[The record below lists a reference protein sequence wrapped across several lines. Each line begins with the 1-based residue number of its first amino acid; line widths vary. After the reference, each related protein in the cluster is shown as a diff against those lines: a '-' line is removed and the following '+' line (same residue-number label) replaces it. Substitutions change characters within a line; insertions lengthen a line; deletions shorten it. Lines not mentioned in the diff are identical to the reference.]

1 MPFGE
6 LKALPAYPRKTYT
19 IRITLT
25 TSTSVSSKKRI
36 ILFFNTTLKNNR
48 LKTCA
53 FTTIFTSPNTRS
65 SRQPTKKHVY
75 KINYIPIAIHQ
86 YHPRSSSH
94 YVRIVSTKRIHDKKS
109 VPPRQIE
116 QTHTLEAQ
124 NDTTK
129 NVICS
134 HKQSSTCRLN
144 SKLKSTSY
152 RDDATYRHF
161 GNRHQFATVLQ
172 PNLQ

>member
-1 MPFGE
+1 MLSQRSSRVHTREAQDNHEPLFHTNYGRHTDYV
-6 LKALPAYPRKTYT
+6 LTNHRHHATCRKTY
-19 IRITLT
+19 IKRIILT

-94 YVRIVSTKRIHDKKS
+94 YVRIVSAKTIHDKNLCLHAK
-109 VPPRQIE
+109 
-116 QTHTLEAQ
+116 
-124 NDTTK
+124 
-129 NVICS
+129 
-134 HKQSSTCRLN
+134 LN
-144 SKLKSTSY
+144 K
-152 RDDATYRHF
+152 
-161 GNRHQFATVLQ
+161 
-172 PNLQ
+172 PIP